1 MYSCT
6 DGFGGILIELNTP
19 DMDNS
24 KLQFIIRSIL
34 KSILLLGFFLLI
46 YLLGRNFIQFEYLS
60 WFHLL
65 LNNHTLIL
73 IIFLVSEVF
82 VGILPPEL
90 FIMWA
95 LQFNQLILFIA
106 LVGLLALIS
115 YCSGLIGFAIGLF
128 LNRSL
133 YFRYVKAR
141 FLRRLDNQLDRFGI
155 YLILIAALTP
165 LPFSGVCMLVGS
177 VKYSFKRFALVA
189 LARFLRFGIYA
200 FLFWEANVSF

>member
-1 MYSCT
+1 MYSGI
-6 DGFGGILIELNTP
+6 DGFGGILIELNNF

-24 KLQFIIRSIL
+24 KLQFLIRNIL
-34 KSILLLGFFLLI
+34 KSIFLLGIFLAI
-46 YLLGRNFIQFEYLS
+46 YLLGKNFIQFEYLS
-60 WFHLL
+60 WFDAL
-65 LNNHTLIL
+65 LNNHTLII
-73 IIFLVSEVF
+73 IIFLFSEVF
-82 VGILPPEL
+82 LGILPPEL

-95 LQFNQLILFIA
+95 LQFDQLSLFIA
-106 LVGLLALIS
+106 LVSLLALIS

-141 FLRRLDNQLDRFGI
+141 FLRKLDSQLDRFGI

-177 VKYSFKRFALVA
+177 VKYSFKRFALIA

-200 FLFWEANVSF
+200 LVFWEANISF